1 MPDRSKPLLAALA
14 LGLAVLTGPTLL
26 AAWTGPPVAAP
37 LVDRLETEGY
47 GIVEV
52 RRSWLG
58 RIVIL
63 ADRDGLLREIVL
75 NRATGTVLSDRT
87 FGRPSPA
94 PGAAGTGAGA
104 GPATSG
110 QTAPRGAGSHGATGA
125 TGATG
130 GASGSDS
137 ANAGR

>member
-94 PGAAGTGAGA
+94 PGAAGTGAEVGL
-104 GPATSG
+104 ATSG
-110 QTAPRGAGSHGATGA
+110 QTAPRGAGLHGA

-137 ANAGR
+137 ENAGR